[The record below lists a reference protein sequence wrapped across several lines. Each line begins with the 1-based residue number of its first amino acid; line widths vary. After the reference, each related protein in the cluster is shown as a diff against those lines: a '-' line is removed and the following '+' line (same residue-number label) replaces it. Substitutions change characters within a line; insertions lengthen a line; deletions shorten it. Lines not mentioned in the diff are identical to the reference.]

1 MRIGVVSVFILLLF
15 ASACAADEINGKTQ
29 VVSPKDSS
37 ITVSGV
43 VIAAQNA
50 RIENEFDQPINL
62 SAIAI
67 GDYVEIDG
75 VFTGLGQMMAM
86 QIDKEYPKQDE
97 IKGRIETI
105 DTAKREM
112 KISGITIKIS
122 QDAWLEGHDDM
133 RISIE
138 QILPNYYVDCTG
150 IWTGPLAFTANKLDL
165 D

>member
-1 MRIGVVSVFILLLF
+1 MRIGVVLVFIALF
-15 ASACAADEINGKTQ
+15 FTSVCVADEINGKTQ

-62 SAIAI
+62 SAIAV

-75 VFTGLGQMMAM
+75 IFTGPGQMMAM
-86 QIDKEYPKQDE
+86 KIEKEYPKQDE
-97 IKGRIETI
+97 IKGRIETV

-112 KISGITIKIS
+112 KISGITIKIP
-122 QDAWLEGHDDM
+122 QNAWLEGHNDM

-138 QILPNYYVDCTG
+138 QILPNYYVDCKG
-150 IWTGPLAFTANKLDL
+150 IWTGPLEFTASKVEFD
-165 D
+165 